1 MGGYLI
7 PAIDFLVTEGVC
19 KSSCKPYKSRD
30 EKCNARSFLQLPF
43 LHTHDSGFGYACA
56 DKDEPYDK
64 YYCKAGSFKI
74 MNTVE
79 EIQRELYES
88 GPVIVSLNVWED
100 FMNYGGGVYEH
111 VRGGFVGGHSIRIV
125 GWGHDDENDGHLYWI
140 GQN

>member
-1 MGGYLI
+1 M
-7 PAIDFLVTEGVC
+7 
-19 KSSCKPYKSRD
+19 
-30 EKCNARSFLQLPF
+30 
-43 LHTHDSGFGYACA
+43 HHDTGSYGYACA
-56 DKDEPYDK
+56 DTDEPYDK
-64 YYCKAGSFKI
+64 FYCKAGSFKI

-111 VRGGFVGGHSIRIV
+111 VRGGFIGGHSIRII